1 MDVEREIEEIQTL
14 LENAENEKQRASLVA
29 RFKKAWDYQKENDP
43 KNKKINAL
51 LKNLTE
57 RFKEKKAELERK
69 KEEQSTFT
77 PAIKKKEDE
86 TQVKKESVD
95 NEEKESEKESEK
107 EKEPEKEKEKEKEP
121 EKEKKVEGE
130 YEVEP
135 VEEKEMDVL
144 ENKHSEV
151 FSKLSWKVLDTY
163 FKSNPNYLVNHQ
175 LDSYNQFMKIGLKK
189 IFSENNPLKFIE
201 NRSDAIENPNII
213 LLYIGGKNADKI
225 YYGKP
230 IIYDEN
236 NAHFMYPN
244 EARLRNMTYGLTIHY
259 DVEVEMMIYDQEK
272 GESVKVEK
280 TIEKV
285 YLGRF
290 PIMLNST
297 LCILNGLSKE
307 VKYNLG
313 ECRQDYGGYFIIDG
327 KEKLIIPEEK
337 FADNMIYVKEL
348 KDNIYSHSVE
358 VRSVSEDSSKPMRTT
373 SIQLVAP
380 SPSYT
385 NGQLVV
391 TIPNVRK
398 PIPFFIVMRALGVIS
413 DRDII
418 KTCLLDMEKYSHFID
433 LFIPSVHDANQIFD
447 QVSALKFIATFV
459 KNKSVPLVVNI
470 LINMFIPH
478 IGELNFVDKAY
489 YIGYMTKKLLM
500 VYLKEEL
507 PTDRDSFLYK
517 RIDLPGVLL
526 YDLFKEFYGIQKN
539 TILMNIDKAYNS
551 ERESGMYTTDFASIM
566 SNGEQ
571 YFRERIVE
579 IGFKKAFKGNWGSQA
594 YTKKVGVVQDL
605 NRLSWF
611 TAQSHLRKSNLP
623 MPEGAKVMGPRRL
636 NASQWGYIDVLDVP
650 EGSHIGFQKHLSI
663 TTTVTS
669 GTSGFPI
676 INWIKKHIGLTALT
690 ECTPEYL
697 SDTTKV
703 FVNGNWIGNV
713 DDPIKAVSTLRLNRR
728 NGIIPTYTSVSFR
741 IQNKEI
747 FIYTDSGRLI
757 RPIYYTYNGGK
768 PSYLRKNISKHIA
781 NWDEL
786 VSGFGKKRIESF
798 NYRDNFVFDPKEL
811 YENPTEEFL
820 IENQSLL
827 DYIDVSEEE
836 TSLISM
842 GVDKIIKNKD
852 HHHYTHLEIDPSTIL
867 GLMGNCIIFPE
878 NNPLPRNNFS
888 GSQSRQAVSI
898 YHTNFQNR
906 IDKMGVVL
914 NYGNIP
920 LVKSRYLKYIN
931 DEQIPYGVNCVVAIM
946 SYTGYNVEDA
956 ILFNEASIKRGLFR
970 TSYYSMYEE
979 REESSKISGGESDSI
994 FTNIQ
999 DREVVGTKM
1008 GYDYSKLDEY
1018 GLIRE
1023 GEEIDD
1029 KTIVIGKVKL
1039 GSSGIAYD
1047 DSKKPKKGQLG
1058 FVDKSFITEGE
1069 EGFRL
1074 AKIRVR
1080 EDRSPAIGDKFASRS
1095 GQKGT
1100 VGYIVP
1106 EIDMP
1111 FTSEGIKPDLIIN
1124 PHALPSRMTIGQL
1137 VESLL
1142 GKACS
1147 LYGTFGDCTAFVSK
1161 GPNIKTYGSLL
1172 QDYKYKE
1179 NVDINTHF
1187 DDYHTDLQNIGYHSS
1202 GNQLLYNGMT
1212 GEQIESQIFVGVN
1225 YYMRLKHMVKDKI
1238 NYRAQGPMNF
1248 LTRQSVHGRANDGGL
1263 RLGEM
1268 ERDSIITHG
1277 LSTFLK
1283 KSFMDRADAYKIAVC
1298 NKTGLIS
1305 IYNPSM
1311 NLMISPCADGPLK
1324 FQMDVN
1330 SEEFTIDPATRFGRS
1345 FSVLDIPYSFK
1356 LFLQE
1361 LQVMG
1366 IQTRIITDKNV
1377 DSVLSMSGTDN
1388 IIKLT
1393 KNTDFGQLLKTH
1405 RSSLHKYV
1413 NEYTKERIKDFNPT
1427 GSGHSSSS
1435 QKKKEKKKKTIV
1447 AKEDTMSKRFLEGGE
1462 EDDENPDSGMDAEED
1477 TENPDS
1483 GVIFSLN
1490 GASVELPPENIEPT
1504 LSTYEIQNVVN
1515 QTENTLSPMSTSQTN
1530 NISIPQP
1537 LPQSQSAL
1545 DVLSVPE
1552 EKTEENEEDNS
1563 QNESSG
1569 GNKKTIKID
1578 L

>member
-1 MDVEREIEEIQTL
+1 MDAKKEIEEIEAL
-14 LENAENEKQRASLVA
+14 LEHVETEKKRSALVS
-29 RFKKAWDYQKENDP
+29 RFKKVWEYQKANDP
-43 KNKKINAL
+43 KNKTMNEK
-51 LKNLTE
+51 LKNLMD
-57 RFKEKKAELERK
+57 RFKSKQEELKTGKKEAEAESAEKETYIPKEKKKA
-69 KEEQSTFT
+69 
-77 PAIKKKEDE
+77 
-86 TQVKKESVD
+86 
-95 NEEKESEKESEK
+95 EK
-107 EKEPEKEKEKEKEP
+107 EKE
-121 EKEKKVEGE
+121 
-130 YEVEP
+130 
-135 VEEKEMDVL
+135 EEKREDREERKERKHVDKEEIL
-144 ENKHSEV
+144 EIEEGLEDKKSDI

-163 FKSNPNYLVNHQ
+163 FKANPNYLVNHQ
-175 LDSYNQFMKIGLKK
+175 LDSYNQFMQTGIRK
-189 IFSENNPLKFIE
+189 IFYENNPLKYIE
-201 NRSDAIENPNII
+201 NRSDALEHPNII

-230 IIYDEN
+230 IIYDEHN
-236 NAHFMYPN
+236 VHFMYPN

-259 DVEVEMMIYDQEK
+259 DVDIEMLVYDPEK
-272 GESVKVEK
+272 NERVPVNK

-290 PIMLNST
+290 PIMLNSE
-297 LCILNGLSKE
+297 LCILSGLSRE
-307 VKYNLG
+307 LKYNLG

-337 FADNMIYVKEL
+337 FADNMIYVKEI
-348 KDNIYSHSVE
+348 KDDINSHSVE

-373 SIQLVAP
+373 SVQLVAP
-380 SPSYT
+380 STTYT

-398 PIPFFIVMRALGVIS
+398 PIPLFIVMRALGVIS

-418 KTCLLDMEKYSHFID
+418 KTCLLDMDKYSHFVD
-433 LFIPSVHDANQIFD
+433 LFIPSVHDANQVFD
-447 QVSALKFIATFV
+447 QVSAIKFIATFV
-459 KNKSVPLVVNI
+459 KNKSVPLVLNI

-478 IGELNFVDKAY
+478 VGEMNFVDKAY
-489 YIGYMTKKLLM
+489 YIGYMVKKMLT
-500 VYLKEEL
+500 VYLKEEP

-517 RIDLPGVLL
+517 RIDLSGILL
-526 YDLFKEFYGIQKN
+526 YDLFKEFYNIQKN
-539 TILMNIDKAYNS
+539 TVLMNIDKAYNM
-551 ERESGMYTTDFASIM
+551 ERDSGVYTTNFASIM
-566 SNGEQ
+566 DAGDQ
-571 YFRERIVE
+571 YFKERVVE
-579 IGFKKAFKGNWGSQA
+579 MGFKKAFKGNWGSQA

-623 MPEGAKVMGPRRL
+623 MPEGAKVMGPRKL
-636 NASQWGYIDVLDVP
+636 NGSQWGYVDILDVP

-663 TTTVTS
+663 TSTITS
-669 GTSGFPI
+669 GTSAFPI
-676 INWIKKHIGLTALT
+676 IAWIKKHIGLTTLT
-690 ECTPEYL
+690 ECSTEYL
-697 SDTTKV
+697 SDTTKI
-703 FVNGNWIGNV
+703 FVNGNWVGNV
-713 DDPIKAVSTLRLNRR
+713 DDPIAAVSILRLNRR
-728 NGIIPTYTSVSFR
+728 NGIIPSYTSISFR

-747 FIYTDSGRLI
+747 VIYTDSGRLI
-757 RPIYYTYNGGK
+757 RPVYYTSEGK
-768 PSYLRKNISKHIA
+768 PSFQRPSIGKHLN

-786 VSGFGKKRIESF
+786 VAGFGEKNVRGF
-798 NYRDNFVFDPKEL
+798 DYRQNLVFDPATL
-811 YENPTEEFL
+811 YANPTPEFL
-820 IENQSLL
+820 KANQCLL

-836 TSLISM
+836 TSLIAMSI
-842 GVDKIIKNKD
+842 DKLTLNK
-852 HHHYTHLEIDPSTIL
+852 HNKYTHIEIDPSTIL

-906 IDKMGVVL
+906 IDKMGVIL

-979 REESSKISGGESDSI
+979 REDSSKISGGDSDSI
-994 FTNIQ
+994 FANIQ
-999 DREVVGTKM
+999 AREVVGTKM

-1023 GEEIDD
+1023 GEQIDD
-1029 KTIVIGKVKL
+1029 KTIVIGKVKI
-1039 GSSGIAYD
+1039 GPSGIALD

-1058 FVDKSFITEGE
+1058 YVDKSFITEGE

-1080 EDRSPAIGDKFASRS
+1080 EDRSPAVGDKFASRS

-1100 VGYIVP
+1100 VGYVIP
-1106 EIDMP
+1106 EANMP
-1111 FTSEGIKPDLIIN
+1111 FTSQGIRPDLIIN

-1147 LYGTFGDCTAFVSK
+1147 IYGTFGDCTAFVSK
-1161 GPNIKTYGSLL
+1161 GPNTTTYGSLL
-1172 QDYKYKE
+1172 QNIKHKEQLGDKFKFSDYQ
-1179 NVDINTHF
+1179 
-1187 DDYHTDLQNIGYHSS
+1187 TDLQNIGYAST

-1268 ERDSIITHG
+1268 ERDAVITHG
-1277 LSTFLK
+1277 MSTFLK
-1283 KSFMDRADAYKIAVC
+1283 RSFMDRADAYKMAVC

-1305 IYNPSM
+1305 IYNPEK
-1311 NLMISPCADGPLK
+1311 NLMMSPCADGPLK

-1330 SEEFTIDPATRFGRS
+1330 SEEFTIDTTTRFGRS

-1361 LQVMG
+1361 IQVMG
-1366 IQTRIITDKNV
+1366 IQTRIITDKNI
-1377 DSVLSMSGTDN
+1377 DNVLSLSGTDN
-1388 IIKLT
+1388 IVKLT
-1393 KNTDFGQLLKTH
+1393 KDIDISEVLAKHKGAI
-1405 RSSLHKYV
+1405 HKYA
-1413 NEYTKERIKDFNPT
+1413 NAYRKERMGLIHK
-1427 GSGHSSSS
+1427 G
-1435 QKKKEKKKKTIV
+1435 EKKKTTPKKKIV
-1447 AKEDTMSKRFLEGGE
+1447 AKADKEDANDAEEEEQHMAYDIGELEGGGEGVGEGEAEDVTYTIEGQPVAIPESTFTPQIIMPNISSEIPPPMLQPTPQPTPTSTPTTDALSVLQVPKE
-1462 EDDENPDSGMDAEED
+1462 EEKKEDEADS
-1477 TENPDS
+1477 T
-1483 GVIFSLN
+1483 
-1490 GASVELPPENIEPT
+1490 GASSGNTKAI
-1504 LSTYEIQNVVN
+1504 VVD
-1515 QTENTLSPMSTSQTN
+1515 
-1530 NISIPQP
+1530 I
-1537 LPQSQSAL
+1537 
-1545 DVLSVPE
+1545 
-1552 EKTEENEEDNS
+1552 
-1563 QNESSG
+1563 
-1569 GNKKTIKID
+1569 
-1578 L
+1578 